1 MFHRYDHASLMFSDK
16 HIRFNQGYAQFKRA
30 LCCTPIFFNYLNSIR
45 SHSVAKRSVIEE
57 FLQRITEII

>member
-1 MFHRYDHASLMFSDK
+1 MFSDK